1 MPIKA
6 NRIRDGGGTP
16 SRRGGA
22 PALQDPISGCI
33 VEKLIAAR
41 CPPRSRPGR
50 QTPFIV
56 VAHRCARLCPT
67 GTTLT
72 PTGIDVAARHIAHH
86 VIAGIGVGNGTQ
98 ARSGMDMGGIP
109 ITHRSRRSLRDPVNY
124 IIPERLALS
133 GRGAPTGRRST
144 MIASRWRSRIACPR
158 HPIQGIVTERLGIGE
173 TASTASGERSGK
185 LEDIACILV
194 GLLLTPE
201 RTTGSHQG
209 CAAGDEA
216 LHPIVAQYRPEK
228 RCRHTCLIGR
238 SPNGKPCQ
246 LSTIDVADLTR
257 QECDWITTRHGS

>member
-6 NRIRDGGGTP
+6 NRIRDGGGTT

-50 QTPFIV
+50 HIAHRV
-56 VAHRCARLCPT
+56 IAHRCARLCPT

-72 PTGIDVAARHIAHH
+72 PTGIDVAARHIAHR

-98 ARSGMDMGGIP
+98 ARGGMDMGGIP

-144 MIASRWRSRIACPR
+144 MIASPLAFPYCLPTSPDPGHRNR
-158 HPIQGIVTERLGIGE
+158 TIG
-173 TASTASGERSGK
+173 
-185 LEDIACILV
+185 
-194 GLLLTPE
+194 
-201 RTTGSHQG
+201 
-209 CAAGDEA
+209 
-216 LHPIVAQYRPEK
+216 YR
-228 RCRHTCLIGR
+228 
-238 SPNGKPCQ
+238 
-246 LSTIDVADLTR
+246 
-257 QECDWITTRHGS
+257 